1 MSSMLDVYVYG
12 NGDLFRECFNA
23 IAITM
28 SAGEFSSVLKFSVLF
43 AGIRCIFGYIQSK
56 SLMVFVKWLLIY
68 LFVMD
73 ALFLPTKSINIQD
86 MTYDGAGP
94 AYEVDNV
101 PAGLA
106 ILASVTTSIGVDL
119 TELLDETFTPP
130 DYMPYS
136 KTGLVMAS
144 RLVTAASQFQV
155 TDPTFSGNLQQFI
168 QGCVNYDIML
178 GKYTI
183 KDLMSQDNIWDFVS
197 EHASPANA
205 FIYNKVVT
213 TCKDGAAALSADWS
227 TQITNAETQYGARL
241 YPALQESEAK
251 AEFQKRLASSYSFL
265 MNLSKS
271 TEELVQQNIMA
282 NMMQQGIVSMSAGVN
297 TSAAMIAYSDAR
309 AEEHIRL
316 QMQTLGSIAADWL
329 PLIRNVLEVILLGCF
344 VFVIPMALMPIG
356 FSIVK
361 NYALTLLWLQLWSP
375 LFAIVNL
382 AANFYAKDSS
392 GSTGSSLTLVNY
404 SGLALVNSDVISIA
418 GYCSLLV
425 PALAY
430 GVLVGFKQS
439 MMSMTQ
445 YLGGVLSSSASTA
458 VGESASGNYSLGNTN
473 LNTHNQNL
481 MSANH
486 IETAGRLMTGGLMR
500 SLSNGVTQS
509 INQDGSIVMDTSGAM
524 SRLGMSVNL
533 AESIRATS
541 SQQAENA
548 LQHSQSSA
556 RASVAEI
563 ANSIKTLYEYADSK
577 QHSNATNN
585 TDTTT
590 QSNTFTVAAS
600 KVHDSVDAYAK
611 EHQVSKVDAMRSIG
625 MNYFEAQASAKVD
638 SSSATWGKVVK
649 KLTGADLSGSVGGGH
664 RHEWSRSHE
673 DITTDNTTTS
683 HRDEDRTSLST
694 TIDSALRYAHDSSHQ
709 VSDDTTQRATNSFA
723 KSMDHAN
730 NLRNEAIE
738 QYQKSESYQRIASVS
753 QENAATIDAN
763 ASQDFTNWLSK
774 QPRIPG
780 EGAMG
785 YNSAASMTV
794 LDQEHAKH
802 FMEKYVQEKTGGYIK
817 EFKDTNKLSDKAI
830 GDFNGNY
837 DAMKS
842 SVNQKIDGNL

>member
-23 IAITM
+23 IATTM
-28 SAGEFSSVLKFSVLF
+28 SAGEFSSVIKFSVLF
-43 AGIRCIFGYIQSK
+43 AGVWCIFGYIQTK
-56 SLMVFVKWLLIY
+56 SLMVFVKWTLVY

-86 MTYDGAGP
+86 QTYDGAGP

-101 PAGLA
+101 PAGIA
-106 ILASVTTSIGVDL
+106 ILASITTSIGVDL
-119 TELLDETFTPP
+119 TNLLDETFTPP

-136 KTGLVMAS
+136 QTGLVMAS
-144 RLVTAASQFQV
+144 RLVKAASQFQV

-168 QGCVNYDIML
+168 QGCVNYDVML

-183 KDLMSQDNIWDFVS
+183 KDLMSQENIWQFVS

-205 FIYNKVVT
+205 FIYNSVVT

-227 TQITNAETQYGARL
+227 TQITDAETQYGARL
-241 YPALQESEAK
+241 YPALEESAAK

-282 NMMQQGIVSMSAGVN
+282 NMMQQGIVNMGAGVN
-297 TSAAMIAYSDAR
+297 TSAALIAYSDAC

-344 VFVIPMALMPIG
+344 VFVIPIALMPIG

-361 NYALTLLWLQLWSP
+361 NYALTLLWLQLWDP

-392 GSTGSSLTLVNY
+392 GSTGTSLTLVNY
-404 SGLALVNSDVISIA
+404 SGMALVNSDVISIA

-445 YLGGVLSSSASTA
+445 YLGGVLSSSTSSA
-458 VGESASGNYSLGNTN
+458 VGESASGNFSLGNTN

-481 MSANH
+481 LSANH
-486 IETAGRLMTGGLMR
+486 IETAGRIMTGGIMR
-500 SLSNGVTQS
+500 SMSSGATQT

-524 SRLGMSVNL
+524 SKLGVSINL
-533 AESIRATS
+533 AQSVHASAT
-541 SQQAENA
+541 QQSEDA
-548 LQHSQSSA
+548 LNHSQSSA
-556 RASVAEI
+556 RASVSEYSNA
-563 ANSIKTLYEYADSK
+563 IKKLYEYADSK
-577 QHSNATNN
+577 QHSDAINNSDTATK
-585 TDTTT
+585 
-590 QSNTFTVAAS
+590 SNSFTLAAS
-600 KVHDSVDAYAK
+600 KVHDAVDAYAK
-611 EHQVSKVDAMRSIG
+611 EHQVSKVDAERSVAS
-625 MNYFEAQASAKVD
+625 NYFEEQLSGKID
-638 SSSATWGKVVK
+638 SNKSFIGKVAKYV
-649 KLTGADLSGSVGGGH
+649 TGASGSLSGSY
-664 RHEWSRSHE
+664 RHGNDFSNSHE
-673 DITTDNTTTS
+673 QATNDNTSNSFRSENRSSISET
-683 HRDEDRTSLST
+683 L
-694 TIDSALRYAHDSSHQ
+694 DSALRYAHDRSHQ
-709 VSDDTTQRATNSFA
+709 MNDDSTQRATDSFS

-730 NLRNEAIE
+730 SLRNESIE
-738 QYQKSESYQRIASVS
+738 QFQK
-753 QENAATIDAN
+753 
-763 ASQDFTNWLSK
+763 K
-774 QPRIPG
+774 
-780 EGAMG
+780 
-785 YNSAASMTV
+785 
-794 LDQEHAKH
+794 
-802 FMEKYVQEKTGGYIK
+802 
-817 EFKDTNKLSDKAI
+817 
-830 GDFNGNY
+830 
-837 DAMKS
+837 
-842 SVNQKIDGNL
+842 

>member
-23 IAITM
+23 IATTM
-28 SAGEFSSVLKFSVLF
+28 SAGEFSSVIKFSVLF
-43 AGIRCIFGYIQSK
+43 AGIWCIFGYIQTK
-56 SLMVFVKWLLIY
+56 SLMVFVKWMLVY

-94 AYEVDNV
+94 AYVVDNI

-106 ILASVTTSIGVDL
+106 ILASFTTSIGVDL
-119 TELLDETFTPP
+119 TELLDETFTLP
-130 DYMPYS
+130 DDMRYS

-168 QGCVNYDIML
+168 KECVNYDIML

-183 KDLMSQDNIWDFVS
+183 KDLMSQDNIWKFVND
-197 EHASPANA
+197 HASPANA

-213 TCKDGAAALSADWS
+213 TCKEGASALSADWS
-227 TQITNAETQYGARL
+227 EQIANAERQYGSRL

-265 MNLSKS
+265 MALSKS

-282 NMMQQGIVSMSAGVN
+282 NMMQQGIVNMSAGVN
-297 TSAAMIAYSDAR
+297 TSAALIAYSDAR
-309 AEEHIRL
+309 AEEHVRL

-344 VFVIPMALMPIG
+344 VFVVPMALMPIG

-361 NYALTLLWLQLWSP
+361 NYALTLLWLQLWDP

-382 AANFYAKDSS
+382 AANFYAKDAS
-392 GSTGSSLTLVNY
+392 GSTGKSLTLVNY
-404 SGLALVNSDVISIA
+404 SGMALVNSDVISIA

-445 YLGGVLSSSASTA
+445 YLGGVLSSSTSSA
-458 VGESASGNYSLGNTN
+458 VGESASGNFSLGNTN

-481 MSANH
+481 LSANH
-486 IETAGRLMTGGLMR
+486 IETSGRLMTGGLIR
-500 SLSNGVTQS
+500 SLSSGITQS

-533 AESIRATS
+533 AESIRASS
-541 SQQAENA
+541 SQQSENA
-548 LQHSQSSA
+548 IQHSVSSA
-556 RASVAEI
+556 RAAVSEYSNA
-563 ANSIKTLYEYADSK
+563 IKNMYEYADSK
-577 QHSNATNN
+577 QHSDATNN

-590 QSNTFTVAAS
+590 KSNTFTVAAS
-600 KVHDSVDAYAK
+600 KVHDAVDAYAK

-625 MNYFEAQASAKVD
+625 TNYFEAQASAKVD
-638 SSSATWGKVVK
+638 SSSATWGKIVK

-664 RHEWSRSHE
+664 RHEWSTSHE

-709 VSDDTTQRATNSFA
+709 VSDDATQRATNSFA

-730 NLRNEAIE
+730 NLRNESIE
-738 QYQKSESYQRIASVS
+738 QYQKSENYQRIASVS

-774 QPRIPG
+774 QSRMPG

-785 YNSAASMTV
+785 YDSAASMTV

-802 FMEKYVQEKTGGYIK
+802 FMEKYVQEKTGGFIK
-817 EFKDTNKLSDKAI
+817 EFKESNHLSDKAI
-830 GDFNGNY
+830 SEFSGKY

-842 SVNQKIDGNL
+842 SVNQKINENT

>member
-23 IAITM
+23 IATTM
-28 SAGEFSSVLKFSVLF
+28 SAGEFSSVIKFSVLF
-43 AGIRCIFGYIQSK
+43 AGIWCIFGYIQTK

-106 ILASVTTSIGVDL
+106 ILASITTSIGVDL

-183 KDLMSQDNIWDFVS
+183 KDLMSQDNIWQFVS

-205 FIYNKVVT
+205 FIYNSVVT

-227 TQITNAETQYGARL
+227 NQITNAETQYGSRL

-282 NMMQQGIVSMSAGVN
+282 NMMQQGIVNMSAGVN
-297 TSAAMIAYSDAR
+297 TSAALIAYSDAR
-309 AEEHIRL
+309 AEEHVRL

-344 VFVIPMALMPIG
+344 VFVVPMALMPIG

-361 NYALTLLWLQLWSP
+361 NYALTLLWLQLWDP

-382 AANFYAKDSS
+382 AANFYAKDAS
-392 GSTGSSLTLVNY
+392 GSTGTSLTLVNY
-404 SGLALVNSDVISIA
+404 SGMALVNSDVISIA

-445 YLGGVLSSSASTA
+445 YLGGVLSSSTSSA
-458 VGESASGNYSLGNTN
+458 VAESASGNFSLGNTN
-473 LNTHNQNL
+473 LNTHNQNV

-486 IETAGRLMTGGLMR
+486 IETAGRLMTGGLIR
-500 SLSNGVTQS
+500 SLSSGITQS

-556 RASVAEI
+556 RASVAEV
-563 ANSIKTLYEYADSK
+563 ANSIKTLYEYADSR
-577 QHSNATNN
+577 QHSDALNN

-590 QSNTFTVAAS
+590 KSNTFTVAAS
-600 KVHDSVDAYAK
+600 KVHDAVDAYAK
-611 EHQVSKVDAMRSIG
+611 EHQVSTI
-625 MNYFEAQASAKVD
+625 EAQRKIATNHVEEQVSAKLDTDRSLV
-638 SSSATWGKVVK
+638 GKAANLVF
-649 KLTGADLSGSVGGGH
+649 GASGEVSTSGGH
-664 RHEWSRSHE
+664 RNEWSNSHE
-673 DITTDNTTTS
+673 KVTTDNSTTS

-694 TIDSALRYAHDSSHQ
+694 TLDSALRYAHDSSHQ
-709 VSDDTTQRATNSFA
+709 VSDDATQRATNSFA

-738 QYQKSESYQRIASVS
+738 QYQKSENYQRIASVS

-774 QPRIPG
+774 QSRVPG

-785 YNSAASMTV
+785 YDSAASMTV
-794 LDQEHAKH
+794 LDQEHAKM
-802 FMEKYVQEKTGGYIK
+802 FMEKYVQEKTGGFIK
-817 EFKDTNKLSDKAI
+817 EFKDSNHLSDKAI
-830 GDFNGNY
+830 SEFNGKY
-837 DAMKS
+837 DVMKS
-842 SVNQKIDGNL
+842 SVNQKINENT